1 MEEASKRGDK
11 LKMSE
16 EEFLHCM
23 NPLRSMA
30 PQLKSW
36 VMKHKQLIACFGT
49 CENHKEGTCQL
60 TDWTGPKE
68 KASGQG
74 SGLMSARF

>member
-1 MEEASKRGDK
+1 LHEAVEVNGTAVKVLGDEA
-11 LKMSE
+11 L
-16 EEFLHCM
+16 
-23 NPLRSMA
+23 
-30 PQLKSW
+30 
-36 VMKHKQLIACFGT
+36 KQLIACFGT

-60 TDWTGPKE
+60 TDWTGLKE

>member
-1 MEEASKRGDK
+1 MVEAARVINELIQLAKDMREASKRGEE

-36 VMKHKQLIACFGT
+36 VMKHPS
-49 CENHKEGTCQL
+49 N
-60 TDWTGPKE
+60 
-68 KASGQG
+68 
-74 SGLMSARF
+74 

>member
-1 MEEASKRGDK
+1 MEEASKRGEK

-36 VMKHKQLIACFGT
+36 VMKHSS
-49 CENHKEGTCQL
+49 N
-60 TDWTGPKE
+60 
-68 KASGQG
+68 
-74 SGLMSARF
+74 

>member
-1 MEEASKRGDK
+1 VRVINHLIQLAKDMQEASKRGKK

-30 PQLKSW
+30 LQLKSW
-36 VMKHKQLIACFGT
+36 VMKHSS
-49 CENHKEGTCQL
+49 N
-60 TDWTGPKE
+60 
-68 KASGQG
+68 
-74 SGLMSARF
+74 